1 MFVDKRRGDIW
12 WMQDTHRRD
21 PETHIVRGDR
31 PVIIVSTDQANQQST
46 RVLVVPM
53 SASPAQVARGGDGFR
68 GNVFLTGYNE
78 PCVALT
84 DQLRCIDSCDL
95 ESYMGHLTDAD
106 LARLNAALRA
116 VLEL

>member
-31 PVIIVSTDQANQQST
+31 PVIIVSTDKDSQQST

-53 SASPAQVARGGDGFR
+53 SASPAQISHGDGFR
-68 GNVFLTGYNE
+68 GNVLLPGYGD

-84 DQLRCIDSCDL
+84 NQLRCIDSCDL

-116 VLEL
+116 ALEL

>member
-53 SASPAQVARGGDGFR
+53 SASPAQVARGGTVSGVMCFSPAITSL
-68 GNVFLTGYNE
+68 V
-78 PCVALT
+78 
-84 DQLRCIDSCDL
+84 S
-95 ESYMGHLTDAD
+95 H
-106 LARLNAALRA
+106 
-116 VLEL
+116 